1 MNTAADDVI
10 ELEQSL
16 CGVHSAPPSS
26 TVNAAIASSNHTHSS
41 PKVSFRTASEVQTM
55 NATICSSS
63 NSASVIN
70 NSPLAQ
76 AAPAYEFKNE
86 RAEHRIILEY
96 IAKGYTDV
104 EIAELVGRSAP
115 MIGYVRKQPRYQAGL
130 LNDIKRKL
138 NEDQEV
144 VQFIRENVVKA
155 VETLAQVMNATD
167 ARNSD
172 RIAAAE
178 ALLNRRYGKPNQ
190 PVNAGNTVDL
200 NHLSD
205 ADLAKML
212 PETNGTTTSASV

>member
-1 MNTAADDVI
+1 MNSEVL
-10 ELEQSL
+10 ELEQL
-16 CGVHSAPPSS
+16 FCGVHSAPLTSITKLPP
-26 TVNAAIASSNHTHSS
+26 S
-41 PKVSFRTASEVQTM
+41 PKVEFKVQSSSPVQTM

-63 NSASVIN
+63 TSVIN

-86 RAEHRIILEY
+86 RAQHRVILEY
-96 IAKGYTDV
+96 IAKGYTDKEV
-104 EIAELVGRSAP
+104 AELLGVSAP
-115 MIGYVRKQPRYQAGL
+115 MIGYVRKQPRYQGAL
-130 LNDIKRKL
+130 LDEVKRKL

-155 VETLAQVMNATD
+155 VTTLAQVMNAED